1 MKKKNLLPLSVGVLI
16 STDSFY
22 FVIRYKLCRKTDKI
36 HYFCDNRKQMT
47 MAKND
52 WKDRLNIV
60 YSTNPDFQYST
71 DEKEE
76 TETLPKQQQKLRVSI
91 EKNHR
96 GGKTVTVIK
105 NFIGSDDDLKEL
117 ARLLKTRCG
126 VGGSAKDGEILIQ
139 GDFKPKVIELLK
151 NEGYTQTK

>member
-1 MKKKNLLPLSVGVLI
+1 MK
-16 STDSFY
+16 
-22 FVIRYKLCRKTDKI
+22 
-36 HYFCDNRKQMT
+36 
-47 MAKND
+47 KND

-96 GGKTVTVIK
+96 GGKTVTIVK
-105 NFIGSDDDLKEL
+105 NFVGSDEDIKEL
-117 ARLLKTRCG
+117 GRLLKTRCG
-126 VGGSAKDGEILIQ
+126 VGGTTKEGEILIQ
-139 GDFKPKVIELLK
+139 GEFKEKIIEILK
-151 NEGYTQTK
+151 KEGYTQTK

>member
-1 MKKKNLLPLSVGVLI
+1 
-16 STDSFY
+16 
-22 FVIRYKLCRKTDKI
+22 
-36 HYFCDNRKQMT
+36 

-52 WKDRLNIV
+52 WKERLNIV

-71 DEKEE
+71 DEKEDI
-76 TETLPKQQQKLRVSI
+76 ETLPKQQQKLRVSI

-117 ARLLKTRCG
+117 ARQLKTRCG
-126 VGGSAKDGEILIQ
+126 VGGSAKEGEILIQ
-139 GDFKPKVIELLK
+139 GDFKQKVIELLK